1 MANPADGQLMDNAL
15 LQADEPTPFDVVQ
28 GRPASPYV
36 LTADHAGRRIPR
48 RLGSLGLSEAELS
61 THIAWDIGIAGLSRG
76 VASELGAFLIMQ
88 TYSRLVIDCNRP
100 TETPGSIVELSE
112 HTQIPGN
119 ENLSE
124 QERQSRARE
133 VFHPYH
139 ARIEQ
144 ELERR
149 EHAGQRTVLIAMHS
163 FTPRFKGVTRPWE
176 VGVLY
181 NRDKRLAMRLLDA
194 LGAEG
199 LVVGDNEPYF
209 VSDDTDYGIP
219 RYGEQ
224 RGNVHVEM
232 EFRQDLIAD
241 EQGQRRMCEL
251 FCRAL
256 RSAAAPF
263 V

>member
-1 MANPADGQLMDNAL
+1 MNDAL
-15 LQADEPTPFDVVQ
+15 LQADEPAPFSCLPGDV
-28 GRPASPYV
+28 GSPYV
-36 LTADHAGRRIPR
+36 LTADHAGRLIPE
-48 RLGSLGLSEAELS
+48 RLGALGLSEAELS
-61 THIAWDIGIAGLSRG
+61 THIAWDIGIAALSRL
-76 VASELGAFLIMQ
+76 VASELGAFLILQ

-100 TETPGSIVELSE
+100 IDTPGSIVELSE
-112 HTQIPGN
+112 YTQVPGN
-119 ENLSE
+119 RNLSE
-124 QERQSRARE
+124 RERSCRARE

-149 EHAGQRTVLIAMHS
+149 ERAGQRTVLIAMHS

-181 NRDKRLAMRLLDA
+181 NRDKRLAVRLLDA
-194 LGAEG
+194 LRAEG

-241 EQGQRRMCEL
+241 EPGQRRMCEL

-256 RSAAAPF
+256 RNAAAPF

>member
-1 MANPADGQLMDNAL
+1 
-15 LQADEPTPFDVVQ
+15 
-28 GRPASPYV
+28 V
-36 LTADHAGRRIPR
+36 LTADHAGRRIPK

-61 THIAWDIGIAGLSRG
+61 RHIAWDIGIAGLSRL
-76 VASELGAFLIMQ
+76 VADELGGFLIMQ
-88 TYSRLVIDCNRP
+88 TYSRLVVDCNRP
-100 TETPGSIVELSE
+100 VDTPGSIVELSE
-112 HTQIPGN
+112 HTKIPGN
-119 ENLSE
+119 VNLGQ
-124 QERQSRARE
+124 QERKCRAAE
-133 VFHPYH
+133 LFYPYH

-144 ELERR
+144 ELDRR
-149 EHAGQRTVLIAMHS
+149 QREGQRTVLIAMHS
-163 FTPRFKGVTRPWE
+163 FTPRFKGVSRPWE

-181 NRDKRLAMRLLDA
+181 NRDKRLAAPLLEA
-194 LGAEG
+194 LRAEG

-224 RGNVHVEM
+224 RGNLHVEM

-241 EQGQRRMCEL
+241 EHGQRRMCDV

-256 RSAAAPF
+256 RSSAAPL

>member
-1 MANPADGQLMDNAL
+1 
-15 LQADEPTPFDVVQ
+15 
-28 GRPASPYV
+28 
-36 LTADHAGRRIPR
+36 
-48 RLGSLGLSEAELS
+48 
-61 THIAWDIGIAGLSRG
+61 
-76 VASELGAFLIMQ
+76 LILQ

-100 TETPGSIVELSE
+100 VDTPGSIVELSE
-112 HTQIPGN
+112 HTHIPGN
-119 ENLSE
+119 VGLDAD
-124 QERQSRARE
+124 ERSCRAVE
-133 VFHPYH
+133 IFYPYH
-139 ARIEQ
+139 ARIEA

-149 EHAGQRTVLIAMHS
+149 QREGQPTLLIAMHS
-163 FTPRFKGVTRPWE
+163 FTPRFKGVSRPWE

-181 NRDKRLAMRLLDA
+181 NRDKRLAVPLLEA
-194 LGAEG
+194 LRAEG

-209 VSDDTDYGIP
+209 VSDDTDYGVP

-241 EQGQRRMCEL
+241 EQGQRRLCDV

-256 RSAAAPF
+256 RSSAAPF